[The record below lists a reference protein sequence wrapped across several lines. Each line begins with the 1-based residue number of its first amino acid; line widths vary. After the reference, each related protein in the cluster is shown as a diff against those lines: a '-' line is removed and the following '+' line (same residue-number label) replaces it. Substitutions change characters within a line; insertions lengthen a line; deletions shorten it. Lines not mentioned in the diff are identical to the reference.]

1 VIVDFYPDLPHLPEA
16 ACKDYFNPDLFFP
29 ESRKEKT
36 KRLPL
41 IRSICGECPVRKECL
56 TYAIKNRIPD
66 GYWGG
71 LSPTERGIINTRR
84 MNSLP
89 NKAEKIRELARSGR
103 QPEQI
108 ALLLDCQLN
117 YVLRCLRYK
126 AKNKGEA
133 QSKRKREAQLK
144 ELLSSSESQC

>member
-1 VIVDFYPDLPHLPEA
+1 MLVVDFFPDLPHLPEA

-29 ESRKEKT
+29 ETREQRA

-41 IRSICGECPVRKECL
+41 IRNICGGCPVRKECL

-66 GYWGG
+66 GFWGG
-71 LSPTERGIINTRR
+71 LSPSERGMINTRK
-84 MNSLP
+84 MNALP
-89 NKAEKIRELARSGR
+89 SKAEKIRELARSGR

-117 YVLRCLRYK
+117 YVLRSLK

-133 QSKRKREAQLK
+133 QLKRKSEAPHK
-144 ELLSSSESQC
+144 GSLSSSESQC